1 MSAMDIRPLSKDFAV
16 SPQIEAHDLAAIKAA
31 GFTTIV
37 DNRPDQEVPPDVGSD
52 AIRAAAEAEGL
63 RFVMNPLSHGALTMD
78 HITTQGEAL
87 ATSGG
92 PVFAYC
98 ASGNRSSIL
107 WALSQAGKVPTD
119 DLVAAA
125 ARAGYNLEPFRGEID
140 RLAAQRD

>member
-1 MSAMDIRPLSKDFAV
+1 MSSMDIRPLSKDFAV
-16 SPQIEAHDLAAIKAA
+16 SPQIEPGDLAAIKAA
-31 GFTTIV
+31 GFATV
-37 DNRPDQEVPPDVGSD
+37 VNNRPDNEVPPGLRSADMRS
-52 AIRAAAEAEGL
+52 AAEAEGL
-63 RFVMNPLSHGALTMD
+63 VYVDNPLSHGSLTME

-107 WALSQAGKVPTD
+107 WALSQAGRVPTD

-140 RLAAQRD
+140 RLAGA